1 MTPVLIDQNSL
12 LKAGITTILVVAG
25 VFVSGYTIGYRS
37 AESGKGV
44 DLNKTMVLALPKPA
58 HADLSAFEPLTPQV
72 AIPGAE
78 IDVDRPELAIDSIE
92 QSPAIAVNQAEQQ
105 FAAVIAETTHAIEVS
120 VLTDAPADQ
129 ALRGDSQ
136 QHRRRLSGAI
146 TASGFE
152 ASHDTSEAG
161 PGVLQTQHADATPA
175 AAKSSATGT
184 GLRIVDTAS
193 ADQARYT
200 IQVGAFSNT
209 DNAIRKKTE
218 LESRQLSAYINEY
231 RNKSDQARFNVRFGY
246 FKDKSSATAALS
258 RFEQDMSGSGYV
270 TRIRRH

>member
-1 MTPVLIDQNSL
+1 MTPVLLDQNSL
-12 LKAGITTILVVAG
+12 LKAGITAIMVVAG

-72 AIPGAE
+72 QIPGAE
-78 IDVDRPELAIDSIE
+78 IDVDRPELAVDSTE

-105 FAAVIAETTHAIEVS
+105 FAAVIAETTRAIEVS
-120 VLTDAPADQ
+120 ALTDAPADQ

-136 QHRRRLSGAI
+136 QHRRRRSDAI
-146 TASGFE
+146 TASGFD
-152 ASHDTSEAG
+152 ASHDNGKGG
-161 PGVLQTQHADATPA
+161 PGVRQTQHADATPA

-184 GLRIVDTAS
+184 GLGIVDTAS

-200 IQVGAFSNT
+200 IQVGVFSNT
-209 DNAIRKKTE
+209 DNATRKKTE
-218 LESRQLSAYINEY
+218 LETRQLSAYINEY